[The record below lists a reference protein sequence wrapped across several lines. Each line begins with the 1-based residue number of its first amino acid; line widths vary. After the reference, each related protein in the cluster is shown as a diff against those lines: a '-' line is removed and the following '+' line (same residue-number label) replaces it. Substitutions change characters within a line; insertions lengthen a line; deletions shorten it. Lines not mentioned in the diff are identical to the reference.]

1 MPMGGS
7 KLVTKIFFIVNPVSA
22 GNKTLKEW
30 PVFEIKLK
38 EKGFKFDWIYTEYPE
53 HATIITREVIKSGYN
68 LIVSVGGDGTMNEIL
83 NGFFENGNLIN
94 DEAKLA
100 VFARGTGCDF
110 IRSFGIK
117 RGFENFVKILEKNE
131 VQKLD
136 VGKVSF
142 LHTSGQVVTKHFL
155 NISDVGLGGETT
167 RRVNKTKKH
176 LKGFLAFLIGAML
189 TILKYRNK
197 TIELEIDGKIVK
209 SEKINSVIVA
219 NAKYFGGGMYISPNS
234 EVNDGLLDIIIIGDF
249 KTLELIRDFHLIYN
263 GKHLTHHKIS
273 HYKAK
278 KVKITSEP
286 VALLEFDGEQQGTT
300 PAEFEI
306 IQQAVKV
313 LI

>member
-1 MPMGGS
+1 MPMGVS
-7 KLVTKIFFIVNPVSA
+7 KLDTKIFFIVNPVSA
-22 GNKTLKEW
+22 GQKTLKEW
-30 PVFEIKLK
+30 PSFEQHLK
-38 EKGFKFDWIYTEYPE
+38 ENGYKFDWIFTEYPE

-68 LIVSVGGDGTMNEIL
+68 LVVSVGGDGTMNEVL
-83 NGFFENGNLIN
+83 NGFFENGNIIN
-94 DEAKLA
+94 AEAKLA

-117 RGFENFVKILEKNE
+117 RGFENFVKVLEKNE

-142 LHTSGQVVTKHFL
+142 LHTSGQAVTKYFL

-197 TIELEIDGKIVK
+197 TIKLEIDGEVIKN
-209 SEKINSVIVA
+209 EKINSVIVA

-234 EVNDGLLDIIIIGDF
+234 EVNDGLLDIIVIGDF

-263 GKHLTHHKIS
+263 GKHLTHQKIC
-273 HYKAK
+273 HYRGK

-306 IQQAVKV
+306 IGQAVKV

>member
-1 MPMGGS
+1 MPMGVS
-7 KLVTKIFFIVNPVSA
+7 KLDTKIFFIVNPVSS
-22 GNKTLKEW
+22 GKKTLKEW
-30 PVFEIKLK
+30 PVYEKQLK
-38 EKGFKFDWIYTEYPE
+38 EKGFKFDWIFTEYPE
-53 HATIITREVIKSGYN
+53 HATIITREVVKSGYN
-68 LIVSVGGDGTMNEIL
+68 LIVSVGGDGTMNEIV
-83 NGFFENGNLIN
+83 NGFFENGNIIN
-94 DEAKLA
+94 AEVKLA

-117 RGFENFVKILEKNE
+117 RGFENFVKVLEKNE

-136 VGKVSF
+136 VGKVNF
-142 LHTSGQVVTKHFL
+142 LHTSGQIVTKYFL

-189 TILKYRNK
+189 TILRYRNK
-197 TIELEIDGKIVK
+197 TIKLEIDGEVVK
-209 SEKINSVIVA
+209 NEKINSVIVA

-234 EVNDGLLDIIIIGDF
+234 EVNDGLLDIIVIGDF
-249 KTLELIRDFHLIYN
+249 KTFELIRDFHLIYN
-263 GKHLTHHKIS
+263 GKHLTHQKIC
-273 HYKAK
+273 HYEAK

>member
-22 GNKTLKEW
+22 GKKTLKEW

-53 HATIITREVIKSGYN
+53 HATIITREVIKSGYD
-68 LIVSVGGDGTMNEIL
+68 LIVSVGGDGTMNEVL

-209 SEKINSVIVA
+209 NEKINSVIVA

-263 GKHLTHHKIS
+263 GKHLTHQKIS

>member
-7 KLVTKIFFIVNPVSA
+7 KLDTKIFFIVNPVSA
-22 GNKTLKEW
+22 GKKTLKEW
-30 PVFEIKLK
+30 PSFEKHLK
-38 EKGFKFDWIYTEYPE
+38 ENGYKFDWIFTEYPE

-68 LIVSVGGDGTMNEIL
+68 LVVSVGGDGTMNEVL
-83 NGFFENGNLIN
+83 NGFFENGNIIN
-94 DEAKLA
+94 SDAKLA

-117 RGFENFVKILEKNE
+117 RGFENFVKVLEKNE

-142 LHTSGQVVTKHFL
+142 LHTSGQSVTKYFL

-197 TIELEIDGKIVK
+197 TIKLEIDGEVVK
-209 SEKINSVIVA
+209 NERINSVIVA

-234 EVNDGLLDIIIIGDF
+234 EVNDGLLDIIVIGDF

-263 GKHLTHHKIS
+263 GKHLTHQKIC

-306 IQQAVKV
+306 IHQAVKV

>member
-1 MPMGGS
+1 MPMGVS
-7 KLVTKIFFIVNPVSA
+7 KLNTKLFFIVNPVSS
-22 GNKTLKEW
+22 GKKTLKEW
-30 PVFEIKLK
+30 PVYEKQLK
-38 EKGFKFDWIYTEYPE
+38 EKGFKFDWIFTEYPE
-53 HATIITREVIKSGYN
+53 HATIITREVVKSGYD
-68 LIVSVGGDGTMNEIL
+68 LIVSVGGDGTMNEIV
-83 NGFFENGNLIN
+83 NGFFENGNIIN
-94 DEAKLA
+94 AEVKLA

-110 IRSFGIK
+110 IRSFAIK
-117 RGFENFVKILEKNE
+117 RGFENFVKVLEKNE

-136 VGKVSF
+136 VGKVNF
-142 LHTSGQVVTKHFL
+142 LHASGQIVTKYFL

-189 TILKYRNK
+189 TILRYRNK
-197 TIELEIDGKIVK
+197 TIKLEIDGEIVK
-209 SEKINSVIVA
+209 NEKINSVIVA

-234 EVNDGLLDIIIIGDF
+234 EVNDGLLDIIVIGDF

-263 GKHLTHHKIS
+263 GKHLGHQKIC

-278 KVKITSEP
+278 KVKITSET

-306 IQQAVKV
+306 IRQAVKV

>member
-53 HATIITREVIKSGYN
+53 HATIITREVIKSGYD

-263 GKHLTHHKIS
+263 GKHLTHQKIS

>member
-7 KLVTKIFFIVNPVSA
+7 KLDTKIFFIVNPVSA

-30 PVFEIKLK
+30 PVFEVNLK
-38 EKGFKFDWIYTEYPE
+38 EKGFKFEWIYTEYPE
-53 HATIITREVIKSGYN
+53 HATVIAREAIKSGYN
-68 LIVSVGGDGTMNEIL
+68 LIVSVGGDGTLNEIL
-83 NGFFENGNLIN
+83 NGFFENGNIIN
-94 DEAKLA
+94 EEVKLA

-110 IRSFGIK
+110 IKSFGINK
-117 RGFENFVKILEKNE
+117 GFEDFVKILEKNE
-131 VQKLD
+131 FQKLD
-136 VGKVSF
+136 VGKVNF
-142 LHTSGQVVTKHFL
+142 LHYSGEVVSKYFL

-197 TIELEIDGKIVK
+197 TIKLEIDGNVIKN
-209 SEKINSVIVA
+209 EKINSVIVA

-249 KTLELIRDFHLIYN
+249 NTLELIKNFHLIYN
-263 GKHLTHHKIS
+263 GKHLRHEKIS

-286 VALLEFDGEQQGTT
+286 IALLEFDGEQQGTT

-306 IQQAVKV
+306 IKQAVKV
-313 LI
+313 LL